1 MWKQIEPFDLLK
13 SIPAKN
19 IVWLVITVT
28 KIAFS
33 LLQSTYQKLWQKHP
47 EKTDTEKVP
56 GLDKTQQ
63 TLRCKCF
70 KVTRKAMCAFLN
82 VWSFCHLSELILVFS
97 LRAVAL
103 LSVRH
108 SQHIGIMHKHVE
120 LLCFIII
127 QSCCFLLKFVSPS
140 PLCIPVRSD
149 VSDRIPALSVFHQK
163 SKSVIGLCWFS
174 PCKLPKARLPMIYW
188 LLYQL

>member
-56 GLDKTQQ
+56 GPWDASVLKSPGKLCVRFLMSDH
-63 TLRCKCF
+63 F
-70 KVTRKAMCAFLN
+70 VTWASWFWSSLYVLWLCSRWDTASILESCINMLNCCVSLSFSLAVFFLN
-82 VWSFCHLSELILVFS
+82 LF
-97 LRAVAL
+97 
-103 LSVRH
+103 
-108 SQHIGIMHKHVE
+108 
-120 LLCFIII
+120 
-127 QSCCFLLKFVSPS
+127 SPS

>member
-56 GLDKTQQ
+56 GLDKIQQ

-127 QSCCFLLKFVSPS
+127 QSCCFLLKFVFSEPTMHSCSLGCKWQNSCPECFPS
-140 PLCIPVRSD
+140 EEQIS
-149 VSDRIPALSVFHQK
+149 
-163 SKSVIGLCWFS
+163 
-174 PCKLPKARLPMIYW
+174 YW
-188 LLYQL
+188 LMLVQPLQVA